1 MLRKIIFFLILI
13 LFWNITL
20 ILFPVNYAYITTLQG
35 IININ
40 YKYFI
45 IMYFLLT
52 LINNYVFYKLFTGFD
67 LNNNYNFV
75 YILNYIFT
83 QVFGLFFFKFNC
95 LILSVIC
102 LCIVFVSSIFVY
114 LESKKIDRINSYLI
128 IPSIL
133 FNVSR
138 VFTSIGSTLSNVLK
152 IFICSSTEP

>member
-1 MLRKIIFFLILI
+1 
-13 LFWNITL
+13 L
-20 ILFPVNYAYITTLQG
+20 ILFPINYAYITTLQG

-114 LESKKIDRINSYLI
+114 LESKKIDRTNSYLI

-133 FNVSR
+133 FNM
-138 VFTSIGSTLSNVLK
+138 FNLIGLMIVMILN
-152 IFICSSTEP
+152 

>member
-20 ILFPVNYAYITTLQG
+20 ILFPVNYAYMTTLQG

-114 LESKKIDRINSYLI
+114 LESKKIDRTNSYLI

-133 FNVSR
+133 FNM
-138 VFTSIGSTLSNVLK
+138 FNLIGLMIVMILN
-152 IFICSSTEP
+152 

>member
-20 ILFPVNYAYITTLQG
+20 ILFPVNYSYITTLQG

-67 LNNNYNFV
+67 LNNNYHFV

-83 QVFGLFFFKFNC
+83 PVFGLFFFKFNC

-114 LESKKIDRINSYLI
+114 LESKKIDRTNSYLI

-133 FNVSR
+133 FNM
-138 VFTSIGSTLSNVLK
+138 FNLIGLMIVMILN
-152 IFICSSTEP
+152 

>member
-20 ILFPVNYAYITTLQG
+20 ILFPVNYAYITTLQC

-102 LCIVFVSSIFVY
+102 LGIVFVSSIFVY
-114 LESKKIDRINSYLI
+114 LESKKIDRTNSYLI

-133 FNVSR
+133 FNM
-138 VFTSIGSTLSNVLK
+138 FNLIGLMIVMILN
-152 IFICSSTEP
+152 

>member
-83 QVFGLFFFKFNC
+83 KVFGLFFFKFNC

-102 LCIVFVSSIFVY
+102 LGIVFVSSIFVY
-114 LESKKIDRINSYLI
+114 LESKKIDRTNSYLI

-133 FNVSR
+133 FNM
-138 VFTSIGSTLSNVLK
+138 FNLIGLMIVMILN
-152 IFICSSTEP
+152 

>member
-95 LILSVIC
+95 LILCVIC
-102 LCIVFVSSIFVY
+102 LCSVFVSSIFVY
-114 LESKKIDRINSYLI
+114 LESKKIDRTNSYLI

-133 FNVSR
+133 FNM
-138 VFTSIGSTLSNVLK
+138 FNLIGLMIVMILN
-152 IFICSSTEP
+152 

>member
-102 LCIVFVSSIFVY
+102 LGIVFVSSIFVY
-114 LESKKIDRINSYLI
+114 LESKKIDRTNSYLI

-133 FNVSR
+133 FNMFNYR
-138 VFTSIGSTLSNVLK
+138 
-152 IFICSSTEP
+152 

>member
-67 LNNNYNFV
+67 LNNNYIFV

-83 QVFGLFFFKFNC
+83 QVFGLFFYKFNC

-114 LESKKIDRINSYLI
+114 LESKKIDRTNSYLI

-133 FNVSR
+133 FNM
-138 VFTSIGSTLSNVLK
+138 FNLIGLMIVIILN
-152 IFICSSTEP
+152 

>member
-20 ILFPVNYAYITTLQG
+20 ILFPINYAYITTLQG

-83 QVFGLFFFKFNC
+83 QVFGLFFYKFNC

-114 LESKKIDRINSYLI
+114 LESKKIDRTNSYLI

-133 FNVSR
+133 FNM
-138 VFTSIGSTLSNVLK
+138 FNLIGLMIVMILN
-152 IFICSSTEP
+152 

>member
-52 LINNYVFYKLFTGFD
+52 LINNYAFYRLFIGFD

-83 QVFGLFFFKFNC
+83 QVFGLFFFRFNS

-102 LCIVFVSSIFVY
+102 LCIVLISSIFVH
-114 LESKKIDRINSYLI
+114 LESKKIDRTSSYLI

-133 FNVSR
+133 FNM
-138 VFTSIGSTLSNVLK
+138 FNLIGLMIVMILN
-152 IFICSSTEP
+152 

>member
-13 LFWNITL
+13 LLWNITL

-114 LESKKIDRINSYLI
+114 LESKKIDRTNSYLI

-133 FNVSR
+133 FNM
-138 VFTSIGSTLSNVLK
+138 FNLIGLMIVMILN
-152 IFICSSTEP
+152 

>member
-35 IININ
+35 ITNIN

-102 LCIVFVSSIFVY
+102 LGIVFVSSIFVY
-114 LESKKIDRINSYLI
+114 LESKKIDRTNSYLI

-133 FNVSR
+133 FNM
-138 VFTSIGSTLSNVLK
+138 FNLIGLMIVMILN
-152 IFICSSTEP
+152 

>member
-1 MLRKIIFFLILI
+1 MPRKIIFFLILI

-114 LESKKIDRINSYLI
+114 LESKKIDRTNSYLI

-133 FNVSR
+133 FNM
-138 VFTSIGSTLSNVLK
+138 FNLIGLMIVMILN
-152 IFICSSTEP
+152 

>member
-102 LCIVFVSSIFVY
+102 LCVVFVSSIFVY
-114 LESKKIDRINSYLI
+114 LESKKIDRTNSYLI

-133 FNVSR
+133 FNM
-138 VFTSIGSTLSNVLK
+138 FNLIGLMIVMILN
-152 IFICSSTEP
+152 

>member
-35 IININ
+35 ITNIN

-52 LINNYVFYKLFTGFD
+52 LINNYVFYKLFTVFD

-102 LCIVFVSSIFVY
+102 LGIVFVSSIFVY
-114 LESKKIDRINSYLI
+114 LESKKIDRTNSYLI

-133 FNVSR
+133 FNM
-138 VFTSIGSTLSNVLK
+138 FNLIGLMIVMILN
-152 IFICSSTEP
+152 

>member
-114 LESKKIDRINSYLI
+114 LESKKIDRTNSYLI

-133 FNVSR
+133 FNM
-138 VFTSIGSTLSNVLK
+138 FNLIGLMIVMILN
-152 IFICSSTEP
+152 

>member
-1 MLRKIIFFLILI
+1 MLRKIIFFFILI

-102 LCIVFVSSIFVY
+102 LGIVFVSSIFVY
-114 LESKKIDRINSYLI
+114 LESKKIDRTNSYLI

-133 FNVSR
+133 FNM
-138 VFTSIGSTLSNVLK
+138 FNLIGLMIVMILN
-152 IFICSSTEP
+152 

>member
-114 LESKKIDRINSYLI
+114 LESKKIDRSNSYLI

-133 FNVSR
+133 FNM
-138 VFTSIGSTLSNVLK
+138 FNLIGLMIVMILN
-152 IFICSSTEP
+152 

>member
-114 LESKKIDRINSYLI
+114 LESKKIDRTNSYLI

-133 FNVSR
+133 FNM
-138 VFTSIGSTLSNVLK
+138 FNLIGLIIVMILN
-152 IFICSSTEP
+152 

>member
-45 IMYFLLT
+45 IMYFLLS

-114 LESKKIDRINSYLI
+114 LESKKIDRTNSYLI

-133 FNVSR
+133 FNM
-138 VFTSIGSTLSNVLK
+138 FNLIGLMIVMILN
-152 IFICSSTEP
+152 

>member
-95 LILSVIC
+95 LILSVTC
-102 LCIVFVSSIFVY
+102 LSIVFVSSIFVY
-114 LESKKIDRINSYLI
+114 LESKKIDRTNSYLI

-133 FNVSR
+133 FNM
-138 VFTSIGSTLSNVLK
+138 FNLIGLMIVMILN
-152 IFICSSTEP
+152 

>member
-35 IININ
+35 ITNIN

-102 LCIVFVSSIFVY
+102 LGIVFVSSIFVY
-114 LESKKIDRINSYLI
+114 LESKKIDRTNSYLI

-133 FNVSR
+133 FN
-138 VFTSIGSTLSNVLK
+138 
-152 IFICSSTEP
+152 IFNLISLMIVMILN

>member
-102 LCIVFVSSIFVY
+102 LGIVFVSSIFVY

-133 FNVSR
+133 FNM
-138 VFTSIGSTLSNVLK
+138 FNLIGLMIVMILN
-152 IFICSSTEP
+152 

>member
-83 QVFGLFFFKFNC
+83 QVFVLFFFKFNC

-102 LCIVFVSSIFVY
+102 LGIVFVSSIFVY
-114 LESKKIDRINSYLI
+114 LESKKIDRTNSCLI

-133 FNVSR
+133 FNM
-138 VFTSIGSTLSNVLK
+138 FNLIGLMIVMILN
-152 IFICSSTEP
+152 

>member
-1 MLRKIIFFLILI
+1 MLRKIIFFLMFFLILI

-102 LCIVFVSSIFVY
+102 LGIVFVSSIFVY
-114 LESKKIDRINSYLI
+114 LESKKIDRTNSYLI

-133 FNVSR
+133 FNM
-138 VFTSIGSTLSNVLK
+138 FNLIGLMIVMILN
-152 IFICSSTEP
+152 

>member
-20 ILFPVNYAYITTLQG
+20 ILYPVNYAYITTLQG

-114 LESKKIDRINSYLI
+114 LESKKIDRTNSYLI

-133 FNVSR
+133 FNM
-138 VFTSIGSTLSNVLK
+138 FNLIGLMIVMILN
-152 IFICSSTEP
+152 

>member
-1 MLRKIIFFLILI
+1 M
-13 LFWNITL
+13 

-114 LESKKIDRINSYLI
+114 LESKKIDRTNSYLI

-133 FNVSR
+133 FNM
-138 VFTSIGSTLSNVLK
+138 FNLIGLMIVMILN
-152 IFICSSTEP
+152 

>member
-102 LCIVFVSSIFVY
+102 LGIVFVSSIFVY
-114 LESKKIDRINSYLI
+114 LESKKIDRTYSYLI

-133 FNVSR
+133 FNM
-138 VFTSIGSTLSNVLK
+138 FNLIGLMIVMILN
-152 IFICSSTEP
+152 

>member
-52 LINNYVFYKLFTGFD
+52 LINNYVFYKLFIGFD

-114 LESKKIDRINSYLI
+114 LESKKIDRTNSYLI

-133 FNVSR
+133 FNM
-138 VFTSIGSTLSNVLK
+138 FNLIGLMIVMILN
-152 IFICSSTEP
+152 

>member
-35 IININ
+35 ITNIN

-133 FNVSR
+133 FNM
-138 VFTSIGSTLSNVLK
+138 FNLIGLMIVMILN
-152 IFICSSTEP
+152 

>member
-20 ILFPVNYAYITTLQG
+20 ILFPINYAYITTLQG

-40 YKYFI
+40 YKLFI

-114 LESKKIDRINSYLI
+114 LESKKIDRTNSYLI

-133 FNVSR
+133 FNM
-138 VFTSIGSTLSNVLK
+138 FNLIGLIIVMILN
-152 IFICSSTEP
+152 

>member
-35 IININ
+35 ITNIK

-114 LESKKIDRINSYLI
+114 LESKKIDRTNSYLI

-133 FNVSR
+133 FNM
-138 VFTSIGSTLSNVLK
+138 FNLIGLMIVMILN
-152 IFICSSTEP
+152 

>member
-20 ILFPVNYAYITTLQG
+20 ILFPVNYAYISTLLG

-102 LCIVFVSSIFVY
+102 LSIVFVSSIFVY
-114 LESKKIDRINSYLI
+114 LESKKIDRTNSYLI

-133 FNVSR
+133 FNM
-138 VFTSIGSTLSNVLK
+138 FNLIGLMIVMILN
-152 IFICSSTEP
+152 

>member
-102 LCIVFVSSIFVY
+102 LGSVFVSSIFVY
-114 LESKKIDRINSYLI
+114 LESKKIDRTNSYLI

-133 FNVSR
+133 FNM
-138 VFTSIGSTLSNVLK
+138 FNLIGLMIVMILN
-152 IFICSSTEP
+152 

>member
-67 LNNNYNFV
+67 LNSNYNFV

-114 LESKKIDRINSYLI
+114 LESKKIDRTNSYLI

-133 FNVSR
+133 FNM
-138 VFTSIGSTLSNVLK
+138 FNLIGLMIVMILN
-152 IFICSSTEP
+152 